1 MSRATNQLLD
11 SLTSNDRSI
20 VDSLPIAGKLLLLQW
35 LAASFA
41 IDISDLG
48 SRLAP
53 LSQAPS
59 YGDYLYGAG
68 PTDPTEPANA
78 LVQRV
83 EHRFRRGVN
92 IPPETP
98 VEDNGVG

>member
-1 MSRATNQLLD
+1 MSRATNHLLD
-11 SLTSNDRSI
+11 SLTSNDRSV

-41 IDISDLG
+41 VDISDLG

-59 YGDYLYGAG
+59 QGDYLYGAG
-68 PTDPTEPANA
+68 SNYPAESSIA
-78 LVQRV
+78 PVQRV
-83 EHRFRRGVN
+83 GDRFRRGLN

-98 VEDNGVG
+98 VEDNG